1 MGFPLIINFI
11 TKVVDV
17 VGKPPG
23 QAVNRA
29 HSWADAKAPWPTP
42 APPELSNRGSRRH
55 GGP

>member
-1 MGFPLIINFI
+1 MGFPLITNFI
-11 TKVVDV
+11 TKVMDV
-17 VGKPPG
+17 VGKPLG